1 MIDVINISKSNNT
14 YDFNEKVGVN
24 YFSQEKNQNNNELI
38 KLNKKN
44 KDTFTKSSELSEKEK
59 KIVEELKRRDEA
71 VRQHEQAHIAAG
83 GSLVRGGANF
93 NYQVGPDGKH
103 YAIGGEVQI
112 DVSPEDTPEATIR
125 KMQQVQRA
133 ALAPADPSP
142 QDRAVAAMA
151 SRIEAQAAAE
161 QRSNQS
167 NSSII
172 NSKSNNSE
180 ARKSSTNISPQA
192 KLALSAYQKSNYS
205 F

>member
-1 MIDVINISKSNNT
+1 MIEISNISKSNNL
-14 YDFNEKVGVN
+14 YNFNEKVGVN
-24 YFSQEKNQNNNELI
+24 NTSQESQLKASGINQL
-38 KLNKKN
+38 KKEA

-59 KIVEELKRRDEA
+59 QVVEELKRRDQE

-83 GSLVRGGANF
+83 SSLVRGGANF
-93 NYQVGPDGKH
+93 NYQVGPDGKQ

-151 SRIEAQAAAE
+151 SRIEAQAASE
-161 QRSNQS
+161 LRSNNS
-167 NSSII
+167 FSSII
-172 NSKSNNSE
+172 NPISTSSE
-180 ARKSSTNISPQA
+180 TKSSSSSISPQA
-192 KLALSAYQKSNYS
+192 KLALAKYQKSNTIY
-205 F
+205 

>member
-1 MIDVINISKSNNT
+1 MIKISNISKSNNL
-14 YDFNEKVGVN
+14 YNVNEKVGAN
-24 YFSQEKNQNNNELI
+24 NTSQESHSNASGINQL
-38 KLNKKN
+38 KKES

-59 KIVEELKRRDEA
+59 QVVEELKRRDQE

-93 NYQVGPDGKH
+93 NYQVGPDGKQ

-133 ALAPADPSP
+133 ALAPGDPSP

-151 SRIEAQAAAE
+151 SRMEAQAASE
-161 QRSNQS
+161 QRSN
-167 NSSII
+167 NSHSSVI

-180 ARKSSTNISPQA
+180 TKSSSSNISPQA
-192 KLALSAYQKSNYS
+192 KLALSKYQKSNTIY
-205 F
+205 